1 MMTLLYDA
9 VVVVVVVLSK
19 LVVVV
24 VVVTV
29 STMSRACSWFIL

>member
-24 VVVTV
+24 VVTV
-29 STMSRACSWFIL
+29 CTMSRACSWFIL